1 MIEEYEKSVVGADEK
16 LTVLDKLTLDLVK
29 FKANQFKSDNKSLD
43 STKKK
48 VIPLDLTA
56 NSN

>member
-1 MIEEYEKSVVGADEK
+1 VVGADEK

-29 FKANQFKSDNKSLD
+29 FKANQFKSDNKNLD
-43 STKKK
+43 SNKKK
-48 VIPLDLTA
+48 AIPLDLTA